1 MSPVI
6 DRVRAL
12 LAKAES
18 TTYPA
23 EADALLAKAQEL
35 ITRHAIDAALLGPNA
50 YDEVGHEEIALHG
63 SYSAERAQLW
73 NAVAA
78 ANRCLV
84 LMLHEYGRRSVR
96 EITLIGAAEDRE
108 LVKLLAVSLE
118 AQALT
123 RLPDPL
129 DPSAWSTPSD
139 TVRLRR
145 SYLLGFAQQVRH
157 RLRET
162 AEATRSAAAEHR
174 GLPMLVEA
182 DEGVHRYAREHFHF
196 SAAAASRTTLDPTGY
211 VAGQRQGAAADL
223 GARRIDT
230 RLGLPELT

>member
-78 ANRCLV
+78 ANR
-84 LMLHEYGRRSVR
+84 
-96 EITLIGAAEDRE
+96 
-108 LVKLLAVSLE
+108 
-118 AQALT
+118 
-123 RLPDPL
+123 LPDVDGASRRRVDAEPYRRQFFRLALSGHPRPQHL
-129 DPSAWSTPSD
+129 DQRVLVEGLD
-139 TVRLRR
+139 IVRIR
-145 SYLLGFAQQVRH
+145 LLG
-157 RLRET
+157 
-162 AEATRSAAAEHR
+162 
-174 GLPMLVEA
+174 
-182 DEGVHRYAREHFHF
+182 
-196 SAAAASRTTLDPTGY
+196 
-211 VAGQRQGAAADL
+211 
-223 GARRIDT
+223 
-230 RLGLPELT
+230 